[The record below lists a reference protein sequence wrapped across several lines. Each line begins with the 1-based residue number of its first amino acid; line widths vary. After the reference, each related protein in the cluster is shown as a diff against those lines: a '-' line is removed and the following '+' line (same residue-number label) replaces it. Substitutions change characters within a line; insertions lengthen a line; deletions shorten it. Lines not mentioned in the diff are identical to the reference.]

1 MERLAAP
8 FSGSARRPAHKPL
21 VVQHFQSRRKNRSS
35 CSTNPQSLV
44 SLRFA
49 SAAQPRREWFDA
61 KCRNFPHYRVGFLDG
76 TRGKYATLQQVRR
89 AAGGSAAWCATTMS
103 FRRVERQS
111 F

>member
-1 MERLAAP
+1 METLAAP
-8 FSGSARRPAHKPL
+8 SAGSAPRPVRNPL
-21 VVQHFQSRRKNRSS
+21 VVQHLEDRRNIRNSS
-35 CSTNPQSLV
+35 STNPQTAV
-44 SLRFA
+44 QLRFA
-49 SAAQPRREWFDA
+49 CVVRPRRVWFGA